1 MGLSFSAYRKE
12 LTSRRFKKAYEA
24 LRSDC
29 PELSSFAD
37 HGDLVAFFHDRT
49 ADPDR
54 KDAILFKL
62 VNLYRRDRRHR
73 DVAPLF
79 IVLFT
84 PAMSNIYAYARR
96 KFPAIDRED
105 LIQDLCLLLL
115 QIIGESDIASFKVA
129 GRIAMEL
136 RNRFRSVLNRIP
148 GEEFIPIKG
157 DGTDEFET
165 VHAGTGA
172 FAGGVTDDSKWTF
185 IEMAALLDRLI
196 RERKITKQD
205 KRIIVKTLIEGKPLK
220 EVIPPSDY
228 DRQKHRR
235 LKVIELIKK
244 YFAK

>member
-12 LTSRRFKKAYEA
+12 LSSRRFKRAYEA
-24 LRSDC
+24 LKADC
-29 PELSSFAD
+29 PSISSFAD
-37 HGDLVAFFHDRT
+37 HGDLIKFFHDRA
-49 ADPDR
+49 ADPVR
-54 KDAILFKL
+54 KDAILFEL
-62 VNLYRRDRRHR
+62 VTLYRRDERHPAI
-73 DVAPLF
+73 APLF
-79 IVLFT
+79 VVLFT

-96 KFPAIDRED
+96 KYPTIDRED

-115 QIIGESDIASFKVA
+115 QIIGESDIAPFKVA

-136 RNRFRSVLNRIP
+136 RNRFRSILNRIS

-172 FAGGVTDDSKWTF
+172 FADGVTDDAKWTV
-185 IEMAALLDRLI
+185 IEMTAFLDRLI
-196 RERKITKQD
+196 RERRITKQD

-220 EVIPPSDY
+220 DVVSPTDY
-228 DRQKHRR
+228 DRLKQRR